1 MPDQDVPPR
10 VMEMLRIFLD
20 ASSRGEEACL
30 VLETR
35 KGQLT
40 TKYRCVENVPGVPAQ
55 TAKNVN
61 PARARRSKARLEK
74 FTRTKLA
81 EKSNFAGETRTTPN
95 KLILELETQPKDN
108 TVEMKEP
115 SPIEEKIEKKEIL
128 TQFYSFKSRHPE
140 QVIIDSLRK
149 IFPPG
154 GDTSTTLVLREWL
167 STTKED
173 HLCTLKVE
181 TTAKDLSW
189 PKMEAYLVD
198 IFREQRRL

>member
-1 MPDQDVPPR
+1 MPDQDVSPR

-40 TKYRCVENVPGVPAQ
+40 TKYRCRENVPGVPAQ
-55 TAKNVN
+55 TAKNMN
-61 PARARRSKARLEK
+61 PAGARRSKPSLDK

-81 EKSNFAGETRTTPN
+81 EKSKVAGETRTPN
-95 KLILELETQPKDN
+95 KLILELETQHKDN

-115 SPIEEKIEKKEIL
+115 SPIEEKTEKKEIL

-167 STTKED
+167 STTK
-173 HLCTLKVE
+173 
-181 TTAKDLSW
+181 
-189 PKMEAYLVD
+189 
-198 IFREQRRL
+198 

>member
-10 VMEMLRIFLD
+10 VMEMFRIFLD

-35 KGQLT
+35 IGQLT
-40 TKYRCVENVPGVPAQ
+40 TKYRCRENVPGVRAQ
-55 TAKNVN
+55 TANNVN
-61 PARARRSKARLEK
+61 PARARRSKTRL
-74 FTRTKLA
+74 A
-81 EKSNFAGETRTTPN
+81 NKSKVAGETRTPN
-95 KLILELETQPKDN
+95 KLIIELETQHKDI

-115 SPIEEKIEKKEIL
+115 SLIEEKIEMKEIL

-154 GDTSTTLVLREWL
+154 GDTSTTLVIREWL

-173 HLCTLKVE
+173 HLYTLKVE

-189 PKMEAYLVD
+189 PKMEANLVD
-198 IFREQRRL
+198 IFCEQRRL

>member
-1 MPDQDVPPR
+1 MTFWLFGLVKKYLQQEVGRAWVCLPLGMSLGEGKPR
-10 VMEMLRIFLD
+10 LSLP
-20 ASSRGEEACL
+20 L
-30 VLETR
+30 V
-35 KGQLT
+35 GGI
-40 TKYRCVENVPGVPAQ
+40 YQ
-55 TAKNVN
+55 T
-61 PARARRSKARLEK
+61 
-74 FTRTKLA
+74 
-81 EKSNFAGETRTTPN
+81 N
-95 KLILELETQPKDN
+95 KLIIELETQHKDN

-115 SPIEEKIEKKEIL
+115 SLIEEKIEMKEIL

-154 GDTSTTLVLREWL
+154 GDTSTTLVIREWL

-173 HLCTLKVE
+173 HLFTLKVE

-189 PKMEAYLVD
+189 PKMESNLID

>member
-1 MPDQDVPPR
+1 
-10 VMEMLRIFLD
+10 MLR
-20 ASSRGEEACL
+20 
-30 VLETR
+30 
-35 KGQLT
+35 
-40 TKYRCVENVPGVPAQ
+40 
-55 TAKNVN
+55 
-61 PARARRSKARLEK
+61 RAELLEK
-74 FTRTKLA
+74 TRT
-81 EKSNFAGETRTTPN
+81 PN
-95 KLILELETQPKDN
+95 MLILELETQHKDN
-108 TVEMKEP
+108 SVEMKEP